1 MMDTLKYK
9 DFVGVVGYSAED
21 EVFHGKIDGIDGL
34 VTFEAENSKDLK
46 KAFEGAVV
54 DGYIAFCNLR
64 KGINPYKS
72 FTGTLNVRV
81 KPELHKKAYQSA
93 LQRGI
98 SLNQVVSE
106 ASLLRVT

>member
-46 KAFEGAVV
+46 KAFQGAV
-54 DGYIAFCNLR
+54 DDYIVFCNE

-72 FTGTLNVRV
+72 FTGTFNVRI
-81 KPELHKKAYQSA
+81 KPELHKKAYQRA
-93 LQRGI
+93 LLRGV
-98 SLNQVVSE
+98 SLNQVVSDALAHE
-106 ASLLRVT
+106 LHD